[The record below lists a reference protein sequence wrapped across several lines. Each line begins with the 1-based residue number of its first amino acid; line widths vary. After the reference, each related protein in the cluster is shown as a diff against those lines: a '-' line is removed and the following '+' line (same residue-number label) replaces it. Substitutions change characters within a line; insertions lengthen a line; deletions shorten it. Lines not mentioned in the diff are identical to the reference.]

1 MADTIYRRRP
11 NPGVEGG
18 TNLNPRRTP
27 YGDASE
33 VVVIP
38 PATRATLAEE
48 GSYYTVTNPTPD
60 TTVAC
65 GIIAAYVVTTPLFH
79 IANLE
84 QAGGRNIT
92 LDYIK
97 LRVTVAPASGENAIY
112 TVDVDSSPRVSTA
125 PTGGANRTV
134 NNVNPNAPQDFNG
147 QFWAFTGGTVL
158 TIMAGASVRTIGHGA
173 IAHSIP
179 IAHDEL
185 LLTFGQPESV
195 ASPAT
200 AVSRRV
206 GNAPPVVIPPQC
218 SASIHIYFVSNASTG
233 LSAEYEAGLWQR

>member
-1 MADTIYRRRP
+1 MAGTIRELRP
-11 NPGVEGG
+11 TSSPEG
-18 TNLNPRRTP
+18 TVVATDNRITR
-27 YGDASE
+27 YSE
-33 VVVIP
+33 SI
-38 PATRATLAEE
+38 TRPMDRDVLARE
-48 GSYYTVTNPTPD
+48 GSYYTVTNPVPD

-79 IANLE
+79 IANFDSV
-84 QAGGRNIT
+84 RSIT

-97 LRVTVAPASGENAIY
+97 LRVTVAPASGINAIY
-112 TVDVDSSPRVSTA
+112 TLDVDSSTRTSTA

-134 NNVNPNAPQDFNG
+134 NNVNPLATNDFNG

-158 TIMAGASVRTIGHGA
+158 TVMAASGALRTIGHGA

-185 LLTFGQPESV
+185 LLTFGQSQSSV
-195 ASPAT
+195 APAT
-200 AVSRRV
+200 AVTRRV
-206 GNAPPVVIPPQC
+206 GLAPTCVIPPGC
-218 SASIHIYFVSNASTG
+218 SASVHIYFVSNASTG